1 MTREELKEFLPHR
14 EPMLLVD
21 EIDID
26 ENKVAH
32 SKYTIRSDEYF
43 LKGHF
48 PGAPVVPGVIL
59 CEIMA
64 QSCAL
69 LMKDDLP
76 GHLTF
81 YTGIN
86 NVRFKSSVFPGDT
99 VEVEAVLSSKRLNLY
114 FCEAKLRVKG
124 RLCAS
129 GSLSFA
135 LTKDTRTKENNH
147 QHINNLKDLIKNRKN
162 NFVMSGDCLNEP
174 IESRETDKKS
184 GPTIIGSDEESIKE
198 LLKELMTKQILT

>member
-1 MTREELKEFLPHR
+1 MDREELKNYLPHR

-32 SKYTIRSDEYF
+32 SKYHVRGDEFF
-43 LKGHF
+43 LQGHF
-48 PGAPVVPGVIL
+48 PGKPVVPGVIL

-69 LMKDDLP
+69 LMKEDLI
-76 GHLTF
+76 GKLTF

-86 NVRFKSSVFPGDT
+86 NVRFKSQVVPGDT
-99 VEVEAVLSSKRLNLY
+99 VEVEAVLSAHRANIY
-114 FCEAKLRVKG
+114 FCDAKLTVSGK
-124 RLCAS
+124 LCVS

-135 LTKDTRTKENNH
+135 LVKKE
-147 QHINNLKDLIKNRKN
+147 D
-162 NFVMSGDCLNEP
+162 
-174 IESRETDKKS
+174 
-184 GPTIIGSDEESIKE
+184 
-198 LLKELMTKQILT
+198 